1 MKAFISVDM
10 EGLACVTDRDHV
22 KLEGPAYEAA
32 RKWMTAEA
40 NAAVE
45 GALAGGATQVV
56 ISDGHGTMRNLIPE
70 ELHEDASIVQGIPRP
85 LLMMEG
91 LDATFAAALFVGYHA
106 RAGHPLGTLA
116 HSFSGRLVRS
126 VGLNRQPVSEA
137 VFNAAVAGHFGV
149 PVVMISGDDQL
160 AEEIQERLPWAE
172 RVITKWA
179 ISATSSRSLT
189 PQAAQARIRH
199 AAKSALQGLPQKRP
213 LQLPSPILFEVQFQ
227 TPTHA
232 SIASDIP
239 GVRRE
244 DPVTVSY
251 SGSDMLEVNRI
262 WRVMLNSCMNEVL
275 V

>member
-70 ELHEDASIVQGIPRP
+70 ELHEDVSIVQGIPRP

-116 HSFSGRLVRS
+116 HSFSGQLVRS
-126 VGLNRQPVSEA
+126 VGVG
-137 VFNAAVAGHFGV
+137 GHGFG
-149 PVVMISGDDQL
+149 SHG
-160 AEEIQERLPWAE
+160 ASSATYEPWAWRHSSAE
-172 RVITKWA
+172 RT
-179 ISATSSRSLT
+179 
-189 PQAAQARIRH
+189 
-199 AAKSALQGLPQKRP
+199 
-213 LQLPSPILFEVQFQ
+213 
-227 TPTHA
+227 
-232 SIASDIP
+232 
-239 GVRRE
+239 
-244 DPVTVSY
+244 
-251 SGSDMLEVNRI
+251 
-262 WRVMLNSCMNEVL
+262 
-275 V
+275 